1 MERCHAV
8 TRRYGVRFGAAP
20 AGNPE
25 QSYALQYGDAARWL
39 RQGTVDYLLPQ
50 LYWGLEYVKNGD
62 DTQSLAKL
70 AAAWA
75 ALPRAAGVR
84 LYAGLGAYRI
94 GAGDGSDTGT
104 EWYTGHALAD
114 QLAALDRA
122 GVQGAALYRY
132 GSLFDNADAPG
143 LSAAEVEGV
152 KKAWG

>member
-1 MERCHAV
+1 M
-8 TRRYGVRFGAAP
+8 
-20 AGNPE
+20 
-25 QSYALQYGDAARWL
+25 
-39 RQGTVDYLLPQ
+39 
-50 LYWGLEYVKNGD
+50 
-62 DTQSLAKL
+62 
-70 AAAWA
+70 
-75 ALPRAAGVR
+75 R

-114 QLAALDRA
+114 QLAALDCVRA
-122 GVQGAALYRY
+122 CRGAALYRY